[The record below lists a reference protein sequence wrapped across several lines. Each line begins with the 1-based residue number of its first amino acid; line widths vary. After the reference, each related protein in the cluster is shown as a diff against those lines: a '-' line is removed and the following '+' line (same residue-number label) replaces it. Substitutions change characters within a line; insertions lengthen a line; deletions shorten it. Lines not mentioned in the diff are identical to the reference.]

1 MELDDLKYLL
11 NKVEAPRKSSTE
23 IGETLRIKSTSVIHK
38 IRRNIRFEILLALL
52 FWIASLAWYLNTN
65 IQLYKLIS
73 GFLVLFLLVF
83 LYYIKIL
90 NRQINKHLT
99 SVEPV
104 KQNLEQVTRIMDL
117 FVRLYFQFTMWM
129 LPFFVIVLFTL
140 DSKYYTS
147 LTVGKWMVLAAWFIG
162 WSAFTYFI
170 TRWYLKKLYGNYIS
184 DLKKQ
189 LKELEEI

>member
-147 LTVGKWMVLAAWFIG
+147 LSVGKWMVLATWFIG